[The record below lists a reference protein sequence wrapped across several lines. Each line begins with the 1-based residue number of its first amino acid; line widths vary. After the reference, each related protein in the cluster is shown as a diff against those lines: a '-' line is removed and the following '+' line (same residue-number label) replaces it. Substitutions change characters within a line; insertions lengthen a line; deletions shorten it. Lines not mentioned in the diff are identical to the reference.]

1 MGREGGLVGLS
12 WGCGPAR
19 AGRLRRASL
28 LSKALTK
35 GETKTRRLVRP
46 RRGGRLRVV
55 LVVTHVWSDLRTPG

>member
-1 MGREGGLVGLS
+1 MS

-46 RRGGRLRVV
+46 RPQRGGRLSLRVV